1 MIQVRQIEHSETDY
15 LNQIYSVCFPN
26 EILQGEWIKS
36 NMCSYPRMVYYVAE
50 YEGKIVGYAHW
61 SVKSGFRS
69 HSIIELEQVAVMPEY
84 GKRGI
89 GEYLLAQSFLQYK
102 AHLSLL
108 GVGIKGIFI
117 TTREGNFAEHL
128 YKRIFSV
135 ERQGTINHYGSGN
148 EVILFKRYVE

>member
-1 MIQVRQIEHSETDY
+1 MIQVRQIEQSEANC
-15 LNQIYSVCFPN
+15 LNEIYAACFPN
-26 EILQGEWIKS
+26 EILQDEWIKS

-50 YEGKIVGYAHW
+50 CDEEIIGYAHW

-69 HSIIELEQVAVMPEY
+69 HSIVELEQVAVMPKY
-84 GKRGI
+84 GRRGI
-89 GEYLLAQSFLQYK
+89 GEYLLKQSFLQYK

-108 GVGIKGIFI
+108 GVAIKGIYI
-117 TTREGNFAEHL
+117 TTREGNFAENL

-135 ERQGTINHYGSGN
+135 ERQGIINNYGSGN